1 MSDENNLKEPEQ
13 QKEGLQLLLDFKYPL
28 LQEFREK
35 CPGTFKHSQS
45 LMSMIEGVSIELDLD
60 VDLMKVC
67 ASYHDIGKIF
77 NPKYFTENQL
87 KDENLHKGLN
97 TKMSY
102 EIITRHVSDGVV
114 ILLNDPN
121 FSREIIDIISRHH
134 GTTILRYFFN
144 KSKSKDDNEFRYKTA
159 RPMSVESAVL
169 MIVDGVEAT
178 SRSLAQSGK
187 LDSVDVINNTVN
199 GLLDDGQMD
208 ELMIRLGDLK
218 KIKHALAKELE
229 GIYQKRIDYS
239 EVEKG

>member
-134 GTTILRYFFN
+134 GTTILKYFFN

-159 RPMSVESAVL
+159 RPISVESAVL